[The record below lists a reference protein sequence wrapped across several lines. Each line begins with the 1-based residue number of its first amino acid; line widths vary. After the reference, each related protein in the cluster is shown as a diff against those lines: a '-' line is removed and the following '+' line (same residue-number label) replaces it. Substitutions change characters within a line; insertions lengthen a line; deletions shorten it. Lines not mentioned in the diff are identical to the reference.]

1 MAAMPDTNSILAGF
15 DVPGDP
21 AATRIVVAM
30 SGGVDS
36 SVVAGLVKHAGY
48 DVIGVTLQLYDH
60 GEAVPRSGSCCA
72 GRDIRDARRV
82 AEVLGIPHYVL
93 DYEELFRHTVMDEFA
108 ESYIGGETPIPCV
121 SCNQKIKFKHL
132 LATARDLGAVALA
145 TGHYIKSRRGP
156 AGWEMYRPVDAAR
169 DQSYFLFATTR
180 EQLSFLRFPLGDL
193 TKAETRALAAEMRLP
208 VADKSDSQDI
218 CFVPAGH
225 YTDVVEKLR
234 PGAGEPGDI
243 VHVDGRQL
251 GRHTGIINFTIGQ
264 RRGIG
269 IAASE
274 PLFVVRIDA
283 DRRQVIVGPREALST
298 TRLWLRDVNWIG
310 DGAVEEATGN
320 GLDIFARLRST
331 RPPQAATLRC
341 MAEGQT
347 GAVRVDLED
356 GDDAVAPGQ
365 ACVFYDRADGPA
377 RVLGGGW
384 IKDTEAS
391 GAHPGIADKR
401 EKKSARSAAAAS

>member
-1 MAAMPDTNSILAGF
+1 MVRLPDIDRLRAGL
-15 DVPGDP
+15 DVPGEP
-21 AATRIVVAM
+21 ARTRIVVAM

-48 DVIGVTLQLYDH
+48 DVVGVTLQLYDY
-60 GEAVPRSGSCCA
+60 GEAVPRSGACCA
-72 GRDIRDARRV
+72 GQDIRDARRV
-82 AEVLGIPHYVL
+82 AELLSIPHYVL

-132 LATARDLGAVALA
+132 LATARELGAAALA
-145 TGHYIKSRRGP
+145 TGHYIGSRRSS
-156 AGWEMYRPVDAAR
+156 AGWEMHRPVDAAR

-180 EQLSFLRFPLGDL
+180 EQLSFLRFPLGGL
-193 TKAETRALAAEMRLP
+193 TKAETRALAAAMGLP
-208 VADKSDSQDI
+208 VAEKNDSQDI

-251 GRHTGIINFTIGQ
+251 GRHSGIINFTIGQ

-269 IAASE
+269 IATGE
-274 PLFVVRIDA
+274 PLFVVRLDA

-298 TRLWLRDVNWIG
+298 TRLRLRDVNWLG
-310 DGAVEEATGN
+310 DGTLEEAAAD
-320 GLDIFARLRST
+320 GLEIFARLRST
-331 RPPQAATLRC
+331 KPPQAAVLRYVPQ
-341 MAEGQT
+341 GQA
-347 GAVRVDLED
+347 GAVRVDLEE
-356 GDDAVAPGQ
+356 GDDGVAPGQ

-384 IKDTEAS
+384 IKETEA
-391 GAHPGIADKR
+391 GGTCPDVAGKR
-401 EKKSARSAAAAS
+401 ARKALRSAAAAS

>member
-1 MAAMPDTNSILAGF
+1 MVALPDVDGFRAGL

-21 AATRIVVAM
+21 ARTRIVVAM

-48 DVIGVTLQLYDH
+48 DVVGVTLQLYDH
-60 GEAVPRSGSCCA
+60 GEAVPQSGACCA
-72 GRDIRDARRV
+72 GQDIRDARRV
-82 AEVLGIPHYVL
+82 AEVLAIPHYVL
-93 DYEELFRHTVMDEFA
+93 DYEELFRDTVMDEFA

-132 LATARDLGAVALA
+132 LSTARELGAAALA
-145 TGHYIKSRRGP
+145 TGHYIASRRRP
-156 AGWEMYRPVDAAR
+156 AGWEMHRPVDAAR

-180 EQLSFLRFPLGDL
+180 EQLSFLRFPLGGL
-193 TKAETRALAAEMRLP
+193 TKAETRALAAAMGLP

-243 VHVDGRQL
+243 VHLDGRRL
-251 GRHTGIINFTIGQ
+251 GRHSGIINFTIGQ

-269 IAASE
+269 VATGE
-274 PLFVVRIDA
+274 PLFVVRLDA
-283 DRRQVIVGPREALST
+283 DRHRVVVGPREALST
-298 TRLWLRDVNWIG
+298 ARLWLRDVNWLG
-310 DGAVEEATGN
+310 DGTLADAAAK

-331 RPPQAATLRC
+331 GAPKAATLRH
-341 MAEGQT
+341 APEGQA

-356 GDDAVAPGQ
+356 GDDGIAPGQ
-365 ACVFYDRADGPA
+365 ACVFYDRADGPS

-384 IKDTEAS
+384 IKETEA
-391 GAHPGIADKR
+391 GGPHPGIAGKR
-401 EKKSARSAAAAS
+401 GKKPVRSAAAAS